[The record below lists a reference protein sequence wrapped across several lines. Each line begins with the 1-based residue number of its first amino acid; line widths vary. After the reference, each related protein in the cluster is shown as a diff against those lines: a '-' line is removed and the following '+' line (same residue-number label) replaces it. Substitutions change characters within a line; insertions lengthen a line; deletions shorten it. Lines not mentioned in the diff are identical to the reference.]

1 MKQSVGPLAAEL
13 VAKLEEFHEK
23 GAKTLAYLKSG
34 AAAPAA
40 SGQIAASGNDASPAR
55 THARPQ
61 FTDDEIARTLSRE
74 RKWEP
79 DFLTVHELESSKK
92 RAISSE
98 VRDRFVLL
106 VISEISQPSTLRF
119 LAQTCCVACPAVHLA
134 WTEDKKLFLI
144 NRTEKEQRISGELF
158 GFNTGK
164 FEEKVKG
171 RNSLFLP
178 IAYCHLRFS
187 VSECFVH
194 LRWFRPG
201 PVCWQHLH
209 RIHPRDRCGHR
220 RVCGQDVLPAQ
231 EDLALCG

>member
-13 VAKLEEFHEK
+13 VAKLEEFHEN
-23 GAKTLAYLKSG
+23 YLKSG

-40 SGQIAASGNDASPAR
+40 SGQIAASGNDASPAH

-74 RKWEP
+74 RKWEA

-119 LAQTCCVACPAVHLA
+119 LAQTCCVACPAVHFT
-134 WTEDKKLFLI
+134 WRGR
-144 NRTEKEQRISGELF
+144 RTKS
-158 GFNTGK
+158 
-164 FEEKVKG
+164 
-171 RNSLFLP
+171 S
-178 IAYCHLRFS
+178 S
-187 VSECFVH
+187 
-194 LRWFRPG
+194 
-201 PVCWQHLH
+201 
-209 RIHPRDRCGHR
+209 
-220 RVCGQDVLPAQ
+220 
-231 EDLALCG
+231 